1 MCSLDK
7 KSKKT
12 LYKTVSINHFIHTDV
27 KTPSYKVFFLT
38 TLIVSLFVASFL
50 NPATA
55 ETNDEKL
62 SKPLNKVEFLGLNL
76 VQANLNTVRSHL
88 WDIGGFL
95 QAKSTVKQRNID
107 KFFPWSTIR
116 DSYHITFQY
125 NHAGDVVS
133 VKRVY
138 RPYSLVNNN
147 KRSPI
152 NTKDVALKL
161 IADLGQPT
169 QTVRKGWGGGLSYP
183 SYTWQDETMKISVD
197 REGSEKLGNVF
208 IEYVIKTKNRYAVVE
223 DQET

>member
-7 KSKKT
+7 KSKKQ
-12 LYKTVSINHFIHTDV
+12 LYKTVSINQFIHSYV
-27 KTPSYKVFFLT
+27 KTPSYNVFYLT
-38 TLIVSLFVASFL
+38 TLIVSLFGASFL

-62 SKPLNKVEFLGLNL
+62 SKPLNEVEFLGLNL

-88 WDIGGFL
+88 WNIGGFL
-95 QAKSTVKQRNID
+95 QAKSTVQQRNID

-116 DSYHITFQY
+116 DSYHVTFQY

-138 RPYSLVNNN
+138 RPYSLLNNN

-152 NTKDVALKL
+152 DTKDVALKL
-161 IADLGQPT
+161 IPDLGQPT

-197 REGSEKLGNVF
+197 REGSEKLGNVY
-208 IEYVIKTKNRYAVVE
+208 IEYVIKTKNRYAVVK
-223 DQET
+223 DQEA

>member
-7 KSKKT
+7 KSKKQ
-12 LYKTVSINHFIHTDV
+12 LYKTVSINQFIHSYV
-27 KTPSYKVFFLT
+27 KTPSYNVFYLT
-38 TLIVSLFVASFL
+38 TLIVSLFGASFL

-62 SKPLNKVEFLGLNL
+62 SKPLNEVEFLGLNL
-76 VQANLNTVRSHL
+76 VQANLNTVRTHL

-95 QAKSTVKQRNID
+95 QAKSTVQQRNID

-116 DSYHITFQY
+116 DSYHVTFQY

-138 RPYSLVNNN
+138 RPYSLLNNN

-161 IADLGQPT
+161 IPDLGQPT
-169 QTVRKGWGGGLSYP
+169 QTVGKGWGGGLSYP
-183 SYTWQDETMKISVD
+183 SYTWQDETMQISID
-197 REGSEKLGNVF
+197 REGSEKLGNVY
-208 IEYVIKTKNRYAVVE
+208 IEYVIKTKDRYAVVK
-223 DQET
+223 DQEA

>member
-1 MCSLDK
+1 MRSLDK
-7 KSKKT
+7 KSKKL
-12 LYKTVSINHFIHTDV
+12 LYTTASINQFIHSYI
-27 KTPSYKVFFLT
+27 KTHSYNVFDLT
-38 TLIVSLFVASFL
+38 TLVLSLFLMSYL
-50 NPATA
+50 NQAVA
-55 ETNDEKL
+55 ETTGEPP
-62 SKPLNKVEFLGLNL
+62 SKPLKEVEFLGLNL

-116 DSYHITFQY
+116 DSYHVTFQY

-138 RPYSLVNNN
+138 RPYSLINSN

-152 NTKDVALKL
+152 DTKDVALKL

-183 SYTWQDETMKISVD
+183 SYTWQDETMQISID
-197 REGSEKLGNVF
+197 REGSEKLGNVY
-208 IEYVIKTKNRYAVVE
+208 IEYVIKTKDRYAVVK
-223 DQET
+223 DQEA